1 MAFLTVAAIAY
12 ASGTGVTLAFPSP
25 RRYGRGMEGGAQEIE
40 SSAGL
45 RQVLLDMHTILR
57 RFALARGCAD
67 SEADDLLQ
75 DLFIKVSELR
85 GGPIANPRAY
95 LFQMTSNLIL
105 DRRRV
110 EMRQVRR
117 EDGWARST
125 FGHDL
130 VDDPQPTP
138 ETTALDRD
146 LLTRVE
152 HALGAMPQ
160 RTAEILK
167 LYRVDGLA
175 QKAIAARFDLSLSA
189 VEKHLQRAYKDLD
202 ALKLSWARQ
211 DQEKVAI
218 DG

>member
-1 MAFLTVAAIAY
+1 MYTV
-12 ASGTGVTLAFPSP
+12 
-25 RRYGRGMEGGAQEIE
+25 
-40 SSAGL
+40 
-45 RQVLLDMHTILR
+45 LR

-105 DRRRV
+105 DRRRG

-117 EDGWARST
+117 EDGWARSA

-152 HALGAMPQ
+152 HALGAMPP

-167 LYRVDGLA
+167 LYRVEGLA
-175 QKAIAARFDLSLSA
+175 QKAIATRLDLSLSA

-211 DQEKVAI
+211 DLEEVAI